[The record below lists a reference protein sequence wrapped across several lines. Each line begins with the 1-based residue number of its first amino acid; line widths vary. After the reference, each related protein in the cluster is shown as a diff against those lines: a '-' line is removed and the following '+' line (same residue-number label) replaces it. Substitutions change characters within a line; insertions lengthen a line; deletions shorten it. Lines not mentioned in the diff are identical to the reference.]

1 MTDRLDERTL
11 IVTGAS
17 RGIGAAVSQCLLEK
31 GATVIG
37 IARDFQHCT
46 IDNMRFRPVPLDLA
60 QVSAL
65 PDVLSRLSK
74 TYTDHGSRLLCG

>member
-37 IARDFQHCT
+37 IARDFH
-46 IDNMRFRPVPLDLA
+46 
-60 QVSAL
+60 
-65 PDVLSRLSK
+65 
-74 TYTDHGSRLLCG
+74 HGSRLLRG